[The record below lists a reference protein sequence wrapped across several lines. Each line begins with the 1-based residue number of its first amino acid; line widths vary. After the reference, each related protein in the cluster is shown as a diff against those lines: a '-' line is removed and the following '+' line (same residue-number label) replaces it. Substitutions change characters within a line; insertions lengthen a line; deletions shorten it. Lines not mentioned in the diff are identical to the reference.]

1 MDDNSNL
8 IPESDFTEGTKKSFW
23 QTINSLNKNFW
34 IASVMELFERWAW
47 YGIYGLFGLY
57 LVASTDPQTGGLGFD
72 HIQKGNIMGN
82 VVAILYLLPIFFGVI
97 ADRIGYKISLAIAY
111 VLLIVGYYMMG
122 EVRTY
127 SSVYMVFLLVAV
139 GAAFFKPVASA
150 IVARNTDET
159 TGTLGFGIF
168 YMMVNIGGF
177 VGPAM
182 SSYLRTE
189 YGWKLM
195 FIQGAVV
202 ITINLVIL
210 LLFYKEP
217 KIEKP
222 KDSIGK
228 AIVDSLKGIVEA
240 LKDVRLGILLLL
252 MVGFWTMFN
261 QLFNTLPNFI
271 EDWVN
276 SSVLSNWINA
286 NMPSGLAKLLTD
298 GAQVKPEWFTNIDAL
313 MIIFCQVFISFFVT
327 KMRHITAVIRGAI
340 IATIGIALSFY
351 FGTVWFAIIGTMI
364 FSIGEMMSS
373 PTVSSFIA
381 LITPKGKEGLYQGT
395 YFLPVAASYWVT
407 SFISGDL
414 YQAWSDKLS
423 LLKKEMTSRNIAM
436 PEIVSK
442 EQFVE
447 EGANTFGMKL
457 SEFENQ
463 FNLKADEVNWE
474 EVKKSVGELATQ
486 KNIDVSQ
493 LHFPFSKN
501 EYFELAEQKL
511 GMDHWQMVE
520 MLWNTYQPNKIWMVI
535 VGIGMFSVV
544 SLVIYDRLIIKP
556 IEKRKLAE
564 TSKNL

>member
-1 MDDNSNL
+1 MEN
-8 IPESDFTEGTKKSFW
+8 KKGFW
-23 QTINSLNKNFW
+23 QTVGSLNKNFW
-34 IASVMELFERWAW
+34 IASIMELFERWAW

-57 LVASTDPQTGGLGFD
+57 LVGSTDTGGLGFD

-97 ADRIGYKISLAIAY
+97 ADRIGYKISLVIAY
-111 VLLIVGYYMMG
+111 VLLIAGYYLMG
-122 EVRTY
+122 DVRTY
-127 SSVYMVFLLVAV
+127 ASVYMVFLLVAV

-177 VGPAM
+177 IGPAM

-195 FIQGAVV
+195 FIQAAVV
-202 ITINLVIL
+202 ITINLIVL

-217 KIEKP
+217 KVEKP

-228 AIVDSLKGIVEA
+228 AIKDSLVGIFEA

-271 EDWVN
+271 EDWVD

-286 NMPSGLAKLLTD
+286 NMPSGVATLLTD
-298 GAQVKPEWFTNIDAL
+298 GSQVKAEWFTNIDAL
-313 MIIFCQVFISFFVT
+313 MIIIFQVSISFFVT
-327 KMRHITAVIRGAI
+327 KMRHISAVIRGAI
-340 IATIGIALSFY
+340 IATLGIALSFY

-414 YQAWSDKLS
+414 YQAWSDKLA
-423 LLKKEMTSRNIAM
+423 LTQKEMAKRNFEM
-436 PEIVSK
+436 PEIVSR
-442 EQFVE
+442 EEFVE
-447 EGANTFGMKL
+447 SGAKTFNMSLKD
-457 SEFENQ
+457 FENQ
-463 FNLKADEVNWE
+463 FNLKAENLNWDQVKLDVNQYAL
-474 EVKKSVGELATQ
+474 GN
-486 KNIDVSQ
+486 NIDISQ

-501 EYFELAEQKL
+501 DYFQLAEQKM
-511 GMDHWQMVE
+511 GMSHWE
-520 MLWNTYQPNKIWMVI
+520 MTSYLWENYQPNKIWLII
-535 VGIGMFSVV
+535 VGIGLFSVV
-544 SLVIYDRLIIKP
+544 SLMIYDRMIIKP
-556 IEKRKLAE
+556 IERRQLN
-564 TSKNL
+564 S